1 MLLREIAEKAEAN
14 RGRQILL
21 VPELN
26 SHQMERRLAAATHNH
41 GARTAEVL
49 TFSRLADRVFA
60 VVGGLAQQML
70 TPAGQLLTL
79 QEAARRVQVGLTAW
93 SGLADKPELLSE
105 TLALIDECKSC
116 MIEPEM
122 LFRASEESA
131 LDEDAALSA
140 KLCDLAQI
148 LTQYDSLC
156 EETLPDPR
164 DRLTHLRDG
173 LAESHVLDG
182 AEVYLDGFL
191 SYTPPELAISDVRL
205 ENVGQIICDGRSSF
219 GNGVEVTTINEAGGR
234 EVPIYDGLTAQIA
247 YVLAM
252 YRHRTRT
259 VERLRGLIARYAE
272 SRTASRGAIG
282 RGSSVVNTL
291 SLLNVSVGEGASIDG
306 AASLCNGTLNST
318 FESPSR
324 IGSGVT
330 ASDFVVACSATVDTG
345 SMLRRC
351 FVGEG
356 VVIENGF
363 SAENSLFFANSHLNH
378 GEACAVFAGP
388 YTVSHH
394 RSTLLIAGYFSFFNA
409 GSGANQ
415 SNHMYKSGPVHQGV
429 HLRGCK
435 FGSDAYVLLP
445 ASTGAFTIV
454 TGRHYNHHDTERMPF
469 SYLVEEAGD
478 SVLLPAVN
486 IRSCGTARDIDKWP
500 RRDRRRGVAHD
511 LIRYDMMNPYPA
523 GRVLDARGECEA
535 LIGRHPTAEAVTWNR
550 VKIKTPSLRKGLV
563 LYRQA
568 LRSYLAGLLGEGMA
582 DARPDASLRQ
592 WVDLAG
598 LIAPRSRVEAL
609 LDRIDRG
616 EIDDL
621 NRLEEAF
628 REIDRRY
635 EADARRWALYALSV
649 LLGKPEESIGS
660 DDIGELVR
668 QGADD
673 RRALEAAVG
682 QDALRDRAPVMA
694 TGYGIDAPEQR
705 EADFRAV
712 RGER

>member
-1 MLLREIAEKAEAN
+1 MKKKYSKLSES
-14 RGRQILL
+14 Q
-21 VPELN
+21 
-26 SHQMERRLAAATHNH
+26 
-41 GARTAEVL
+41 RTALQAQGCTSDSWDSIEVGEGFR
-49 TFSRLADRVFA
+49 TDFVRDAHFGGKVRLGANGTPVELPGG
-60 VVGGLAQQML
+60 VV
-70 TPAGQLLTL
+70 
-79 QEAARRVQVGLTAW
+79 RR
-93 SGLADKPELLSE
+93 SG
-105 TLALIDECKSC
+105 IY
-116 MIEPEM
+116 
-122 LFRASEESA
+122 R
-131 LDEDAALSA
+131 AALHDCTVGDGVLIA
-140 KLCDLAQI
+140 NVGRYMAR
-148 LTQYDSLC
+148 YDV
-156 EETLPDPR
+156 E
-164 DRLTHLRDG
+164 
-173 LAESHVLDG
+173 DG
-182 AEVYLDGFL
+182 AV
-191 SYTPPELAISDVRL
+191 I

-219 GNGVEVTTINEAGGR
+219 GNGVEVATINEAGGR

-511 LIRYDMMNPYPA
+511 LIRYEMMNPYTA
-523 GRVLDARGECEA
+523 GRVLDAIGECEA

-616 EIDDL
+616 EIDAL
-621 NRLEEAF
+621 TRLEEAF
-628 REIDRRY
+628 REIARRY

>member
-1 MLLREIAEKAEAN
+1 
-14 RGRQILL
+14 
-21 VPELN
+21 
-26 SHQMERRLAAATHNH
+26 
-41 GARTAEVL
+41 
-49 TFSRLADRVFA
+49 
-60 VVGGLAQQML
+60 
-70 TPAGQLLTL
+70 
-79 QEAARRVQVGLTAW
+79 
-93 SGLADKPELLSE
+93 
-105 TLALIDECKSC
+105 
-116 MIEPEM
+116 
-122 LFRASEESA
+122 
-131 LDEDAALSA
+131 
-140 KLCDLAQI
+140 
-148 LTQYDSLC
+148 
-156 EETLPDPR
+156 
-164 DRLTHLRDG
+164 
-173 LAESHVLDG
+173 
-182 AEVYLDGFL
+182 
-191 SYTPPELAISDVRL
+191 
-205 ENVGQIICDGRSSF
+205 
-219 GNGVEVTTINEAGGR
+219 
-234 EVPIYDGLTAQIA
+234 
-247 YVLAM
+247 M

-486 IRSCGTARDIDKWP
+486 IRSCGTARDIGKWP

-511 LIRYDMMNPYPA
+511 LIRYDMMNPYTA
-523 GRVLDARGECEA
+523 GRVLDAIGECEA

-705 EADFRAV
+705 EADFCAV

>member
-1 MLLREIAEKAEAN
+1 MKEKY
-14 RGRQILL
+14 
-21 VPELN
+21 
-26 SHQMERRLAAATHNH
+26 S
-41 GARTAEVL
+41 
-49 TFSRLADRVFA
+49 
-60 VVGGLAQQML
+60 
-70 TPAGQLLTL
+70 
-79 QEAARRVQVGLTAW
+79 
-93 SGLADKPELLSE
+93 KLSE
-105 TLALIDECKSC
+105 SQ
-116 MIEPEM
+116 
-122 LFRASEESA
+122 R
-131 LDEDAALSA
+131 AALQ
-140 KLCDLAQI
+140 AQGC
-148 LTQYDSLC
+148 TSDSW
-156 EETLPDPR
+156 D
-164 DRLTHLRDG
+164 
-173 LAESHVLDG
+173 SI
-182 AEVYLDGFL
+182 EVGDGFR
-191 SYTPPELAISDVRL
+191 TDFVRDAHFGGKVRL
-205 ENVGQIICDGRSSF
+205 GANGTPVELPGGVVRRSGIYRAALHDCTVGDGVLIANVGRYMARYDVEAGAVIENVGQIICDGRSSF
-219 GNGVEVTTINEAGGR
+219 GNGVEVATINEAGGR

-282 RGSSVVNTL
+282 RGGSVVNTL

-429 HLRGCK
+429 HMRGCK

-486 IRSCGTARDIDKWP
+486 IRSCGTARDIGKWP

-511 LIRYDMMNPYPA
+511 LIRYDMMNPYTA
-523 GRVLDARGECEA
+523 GRVLDAIGECEA
-535 LIGRHPTAEAVTWNR
+535 LIGRHPTAEAVAWNR

-609 LDRIDRG
+609 LDQIDRG

-635 EADARRWALYALSV
+635 EADARRWAQYALSV

-694 TGYGIDAPEQR
+694 TGYGIYAPEQR
-705 EADFRAV
+705 VAYFRAV

>member
-1 MLLREIAEKAEAN
+1 MKKKY
-14 RGRQILL
+14 
-21 VPELN
+21 
-26 SHQMERRLAAATHNH
+26 S
-41 GARTAEVL
+41 
-49 TFSRLADRVFA
+49 
-60 VVGGLAQQML
+60 
-70 TPAGQLLTL
+70 
-79 QEAARRVQVGLTAW
+79 
-93 SGLADKPELLSE
+93 KLSE
-105 TLALIDECKSC
+105 SQRMALQAQGCTSDSWDS
-116 MIEPEM
+116 IEVGDG
-122 LFRASEESA
+122 FRTDFVRDAHFGVKVRLGANGTPVELPGGVVRRSGIYR
-131 LDEDAALSA
+131 AALHDCTVGDGVLIA
-140 KLCDLAQI
+140 NVGRYMAR
-148 LTQYDSLC
+148 YDV
-156 EETLPDPR
+156 E
-164 DRLTHLRDG
+164 
-173 LAESHVLDG
+173 DG
-182 AEVYLDGFL
+182 AV
-191 SYTPPELAISDVRL
+191 I

-219 GNGVEVTTINEAGGR
+219 GNGVEVATINEAGGR

-394 RSTLLIAGYFSFFNA
+394 LSTLLIAGYFSFFNA

-511 LIRYDMMNPYPA
+511 LIRYDMMNPYTA
-523 GRVLDARGECEA
+523 GRVLDAIGECEA

>member
-1 MLLREIAEKAEAN
+1 M
-14 RGRQILL
+14 
-21 VPELN
+21 P
-26 SHQMERRLAAATHNH
+26 T
-41 GARTAEVL
+41 
-49 TFSRLADRVFA
+49 
-60 VVGGLAQQML
+60 
-70 TPAGQLLTL
+70 
-79 QEAARRVQVGLTAW
+79 
-93 SGLADKPELLSE
+93 
-105 TLALIDECKSC
+105 
-116 MIEPEM
+116 
-122 LFRASEESA
+122 
-131 LDEDAALSA
+131 
-140 KLCDLAQI
+140 
-148 LTQYDSLC
+148 
-156 EETLPDPR
+156 
-164 DRLTHLRDG
+164 
-173 LAESHVLDG
+173 
-182 AEVYLDGFL
+182 
-191 SYTPPELAISDVRL
+191 
-205 ENVGQIICDGRSSF
+205 SF

-486 IRSCGTARDIDKWP
+486 IRSCGTARDIGKWP
-500 RRDRRRGVAHD
+500 RRDRRRGVTHD
-511 LIRYDMMNPYPA
+511 LIRYDMMNPYTA
-523 GRVLDARGECEA
+523 GRVLDAIGECET
-535 LIGRHPTAEAVTWNR
+535 LLERHPTAEAVTWNR
-550 VKIKTPSLRKGLV
+550 VKIKMPSLRKGLV

-568 LRSYLAGLLGEGMA
+568 LRSYLAGLLSEGMA
-582 DARPDASLRQ
+582 DVRPDASLRQ

-609 LDRIDRG
+609 LDRVDRG

-621 NRLEEAF
+621 DRLGEAF
-628 REIDRRY
+628 REIDRSY

-660 DDIGELVR
+660 DDIEELVR

-712 RGER
+712 RGEP

>member
-1 MLLREIAEKAEAN
+1 MKKKYSKLSES
-14 RGRQILL
+14 Q
-21 VPELN
+21 
-26 SHQMERRLAAATHNH
+26 
-41 GARTAEVL
+41 RTALQAKGCTSDSWDSIEVGEGFR
-49 TFSRLADRVFA
+49 TDFVRDAHFGGKVRLGANGTPVELPGG
-60 VVGGLAQQML
+60 VV
-70 TPAGQLLTL
+70 
-79 QEAARRVQVGLTAW
+79 RR
-93 SGLADKPELLSE
+93 SG
-105 TLALIDECKSC
+105 IY
-116 MIEPEM
+116 
-122 LFRASEESA
+122 R
-131 LDEDAALSA
+131 AALHDCTVGDGVLIA
-140 KLCDLAQI
+140 NVGRYMAR
-148 LTQYDSLC
+148 YDV
-156 EETLPDPR
+156 E
-164 DRLTHLRDG
+164 
-173 LAESHVLDG
+173 DG
-182 AEVYLDGFL
+182 AV
-191 SYTPPELAISDVRL
+191 I

-219 GNGVEVTTINEAGGR
+219 GNGVEVATINEAGGR
-234 EVPIYDGLTAQIA
+234 EVPIYDGLTAKIA

-511 LIRYDMMNPYPA
+511 LIRYDMMNPYTA
-523 GRVLDARGECEA
+523 GRVLDAIGECEA

>member
-1 MLLREIAEKAEAN
+1 MKEKY
-14 RGRQILL
+14 
-21 VPELN
+21 
-26 SHQMERRLAAATHNH
+26 S
-41 GARTAEVL
+41 
-49 TFSRLADRVFA
+49 
-60 VVGGLAQQML
+60 
-70 TPAGQLLTL
+70 
-79 QEAARRVQVGLTAW
+79 
-93 SGLADKPELLSE
+93 KLSE
-105 TLALIDECKSC
+105 SQ
-116 MIEPEM
+116 
-122 LFRASEESA
+122 R
-131 LDEDAALSA
+131 AALQ
-140 KLCDLAQI
+140 AQGCTSDSWDSI
-148 LTQYDSLC
+148 EVGDGFRTDFVRDAHFGGKVRLGANGTPVELPGGVVRRSGIYRAALHDCTVGDGVLIANVGRYMARYDV
-156 EETLPDPR
+156 E
-164 DRLTHLRDG
+164 
-173 LAESHVLDG
+173 DG
-182 AEVYLDGFL
+182 AV
-191 SYTPPELAISDVRL
+191 I

-219 GNGVEVTTINEAGGR
+219 GNGVEVATINEAGGR

-247 YVLAM
+247 SVLAR

-282 RGSSVVNTL
+282 RGGSVVNTL

-486 IRSCGTARDIDKWP
+486 IRSCGTARDIGKWP

-511 LIRYDMMNPYPA
+511 LIRYDMMNPYTA
-523 GRVLDARGECEA
+523 GRVLDAIGECEA

-609 LDRIDRG
+609 LDQIDRG

-635 EADARRWALYALSV
+635 EADARRWAQYALSV

>member
-1 MLLREIAEKAEAN
+1 MKKKY
-14 RGRQILL
+14 
-21 VPELN
+21 
-26 SHQMERRLAAATHNH
+26 S
-41 GARTAEVL
+41 
-49 TFSRLADRVFA
+49 
-60 VVGGLAQQML
+60 
-70 TPAGQLLTL
+70 
-79 QEAARRVQVGLTAW
+79 
-93 SGLADKPELLSE
+93 KLSE
-105 TLALIDECKSC
+105 SQ
-116 MIEPEM
+116 
-122 LFRASEESA
+122 R
-131 LDEDAALSA
+131 AALQ
-140 KLCDLAQI
+140 AQGCTSDSWDSI
-148 LTQYDSLC
+148 EVGDGFRTDFVRDAHFGGKVRLGANGTPVELPGGVVRRSGIYRAALHDCTVGDGVLIANVGRYMARYDV
-156 EETLPDPR
+156 E
-164 DRLTHLRDG
+164 
-173 LAESHVLDG
+173 DG
-182 AEVYLDGFL
+182 AV
-191 SYTPPELAISDVRL
+191 I

-486 IRSCGTARDIDKWP
+486 IRSCGTARDIGKWP
-500 RRDRRRGVAHD
+500 RRDRRRGVTHD
-511 LIRYDMMNPYPA
+511 LIRYDMMNPYTA
-523 GRVLDARGECEA
+523 GRVLDAIGECE
-535 LIGRHPTAEAVTWNR
+535 T
-550 VKIKTPSLRKGLV
+550 LRKGLV

-568 LRSYLAGLLGEGMA
+568 LRSYLAGLLSEGMA
-582 DARPDASLRQ
+582 DVRPDASLRQ

-609 LDRIDRG
+609 LDRVDRG

-621 NRLEEAF
+621 DRLGEAF
-628 REIDRRY
+628 REIDRSY

-660 DDIGELVR
+660 DDIEELVR

-712 RGER
+712 RGEP

>member
-1 MLLREIAEKAEAN
+1 MKKKYSKLSES
-14 RGRQILL
+14 Q
-21 VPELN
+21 
-26 SHQMERRLAAATHNH
+26 
-41 GARTAEVL
+41 RTALQAQGCTSDSWDSIEVGEGFR
-49 TFSRLADRVFA
+49 TDFVRDAHFGGKVRLGANGTPVELPGG
-60 VVGGLAQQML
+60 VV
-70 TPAGQLLTL
+70 
-79 QEAARRVQVGLTAW
+79 RR
-93 SGLADKPELLSE
+93 SG
-105 TLALIDECKSC
+105 IY
-116 MIEPEM
+116 
-122 LFRASEESA
+122 R
-131 LDEDAALSA
+131 AALHDCTVGDGVLIA
-140 KLCDLAQI
+140 NVGRYMAR
-148 LTQYDSLC
+148 YDV
-156 EETLPDPR
+156 E
-164 DRLTHLRDG
+164 
-173 LAESHVLDG
+173 DG
-182 AEVYLDGFL
+182 AV
-191 SYTPPELAISDVRL
+191 I

-219 GNGVEVTTINEAGGR
+219 GNGVEVATINEAGGR

-511 LIRYDMMNPYPA
+511 LIRYDMMNPYTA
-523 GRVLDARGECEA
+523 GRVLDAIGECEA

-694 TGYGIDAPEQR
+694 TASMRPNSARPISVPSGASGSRSQVFVPTGTAS
-705 EADFRAV
+705 
-712 RGER
+712 G

>member
-1 MLLREIAEKAEAN
+1 MKEKY
-14 RGRQILL
+14 
-21 VPELN
+21 
-26 SHQMERRLAAATHNH
+26 S
-41 GARTAEVL
+41 
-49 TFSRLADRVFA
+49 
-60 VVGGLAQQML
+60 
-70 TPAGQLLTL
+70 
-79 QEAARRVQVGLTAW
+79 
-93 SGLADKPELLSE
+93 KLSE
-105 TLALIDECKSC
+105 SQ
-116 MIEPEM
+116 
-122 LFRASEESA
+122 R
-131 LDEDAALSA
+131 AALQ
-140 KLCDLAQI
+140 AQGCTSDSWDSI
-148 LTQYDSLC
+148 EVGDGFRTDFVRDAHFGGKVRLGANGTPVELPGGVVRRSGIYRAALHDCTVGDGVLIANVGRYMARYDV
-156 EETLPDPR
+156 E
-164 DRLTHLRDG
+164 
-173 LAESHVLDG
+173 DG
-182 AEVYLDGFL
+182 AV
-191 SYTPPELAISDVRL
+191 I

-219 GNGVEVTTINEAGGR
+219 GNGVEVATINEAGGR

-282 RGSSVVNTL
+282 RGGSVVNTL

-486 IRSCGTARDIDKWP
+486 IRSCGTARDIGKWP

-511 LIRYDMMNPYPA
+511 LIRYDMMNPYTA
-523 GRVLDARGECEA
+523 GRVLDAIGECEA

-609 LDRIDRG
+609 LDQIDRG

-635 EADARRWALYALSV
+635 EADARRWAQYALSV

-668 QGADD
+668 RGADD

>member
-1 MLLREIAEKAEAN
+1 MKEKY
-14 RGRQILL
+14 
-21 VPELN
+21 
-26 SHQMERRLAAATHNH
+26 S
-41 GARTAEVL
+41 
-49 TFSRLADRVFA
+49 
-60 VVGGLAQQML
+60 
-70 TPAGQLLTL
+70 
-79 QEAARRVQVGLTAW
+79 
-93 SGLADKPELLSE
+93 KLSE
-105 TLALIDECKSC
+105 SQ
-116 MIEPEM
+116 
-122 LFRASEESA
+122 R
-131 LDEDAALSA
+131 AALQ
-140 KLCDLAQI
+140 AQGCTSDSWDSI
-148 LTQYDSLC
+148 EVGDGFRTDFVRDAHFGGKVRLGANGTPVELPGGGGRRSGIYRAALHDCTVGDGVLIANVGRYMARYDV
-156 EETLPDPR
+156 E
-164 DRLTHLRDG
+164 
-173 LAESHVLDG
+173 DG
-182 AEVYLDGFL
+182 AV
-191 SYTPPELAISDVRL
+191 I

-219 GNGVEVTTINEAGGR
+219 GNGVEVATINEAGGR
-234 EVPIYDGLTAQIA
+234 EVPIYAGLTAQIA

-282 RGSSVVNTL
+282 RGGSVVNTL

-363 SAENSLFFANSHLNH
+363 SAENSLFFANSPLNH

-486 IRSCGTARDIDKWP
+486 IRSCGTARDIGKWP

-511 LIRYDMMNPYPA
+511 LIRYDMMNPYTA
-523 GRVLDARGECEA
+523 GRVLDAIGECEA

-609 LDRIDRG
+609 LDQIDRG

-635 EADARRWALYALSV
+635 EADARRWAQYALSV

>member
-1 MLLREIAEKAEAN
+1 
-14 RGRQILL
+14 
-21 VPELN
+21 
-26 SHQMERRLAAATHNH
+26 
-41 GARTAEVL
+41 
-49 TFSRLADRVFA
+49 
-60 VVGGLAQQML
+60 
-70 TPAGQLLTL
+70 
-79 QEAARRVQVGLTAW
+79 
-93 SGLADKPELLSE
+93 
-105 TLALIDECKSC
+105 
-116 MIEPEM
+116 
-122 LFRASEESA
+122 
-131 LDEDAALSA
+131 
-140 KLCDLAQI
+140 
-148 LTQYDSLC
+148 
-156 EETLPDPR
+156 
-164 DRLTHLRDG
+164 
-173 LAESHVLDG
+173 
-182 AEVYLDGFL
+182 
-191 SYTPPELAISDVRL
+191 
-205 ENVGQIICDGRSSF
+205 
-219 GNGVEVTTINEAGGR
+219 
-234 EVPIYDGLTAQIA
+234 
-247 YVLAM
+247 
-252 YRHRTRT
+252 
-259 VERLRGLIARYAE
+259 
-272 SRTASRGAIG
+272 
-282 RGSSVVNTL
+282 
-291 SLLNVSVGEGASIDG
+291 
-306 AASLCNGTLNST
+306 
-318 FESPSR
+318 
-324 IGSGVT
+324 
-330 ASDFVVACSATVDTG
+330 
-345 SMLRRC
+345 MLRRC

-511 LIRYDMMNPYPA
+511 LIRYDMMNPYTA
-523 GRVLDARGECEA
+523 GRVLDAIGECEA

-649 LLGKPEESIGS
+649 LLGKPEESIGRTIS
-660 DDIGELVR
+660 GSSSVR
-668 QGADD
+668 EPTTAV
-673 RRALEAAVG
+673 RRRRPSG
-682 QDALRDRAPVMA
+682 RMPCA
-694 TGYGIDAPEQR
+694 TGLPSWLPATASMRPNSARPISVPSGASGSRSQVFVPTGTASGWRIPFGAFPCR
-705 EADFRAV
+705 FAWPACARLPLRKTV
-712 RGER
+712 WVNLKSV

>member
-1 MLLREIAEKAEAN
+1 MKKKYSKLSES
-14 RGRQILL
+14 Q
-21 VPELN
+21 
-26 SHQMERRLAAATHNH
+26 
-41 GARTAEVL
+41 RTALQAQGCTSDSWDSIEVGEGFR
-49 TFSRLADRVFA
+49 TDFVRDAHFGGKVRLGANGTPVELPGG
-60 VVGGLAQQML
+60 VV
-70 TPAGQLLTL
+70 
-79 QEAARRVQVGLTAW
+79 RR
-93 SGLADKPELLSE
+93 SG
-105 TLALIDECKSC
+105 IY
-116 MIEPEM
+116 
-122 LFRASEESA
+122 R
-131 LDEDAALSA
+131 AALHDCTVGDGVLIA
-140 KLCDLAQI
+140 NVGRYMAR
-148 LTQYDSLC
+148 YDV
-156 EETLPDPR
+156 E
-164 DRLTHLRDG
+164 
-173 LAESHVLDG
+173 DG
-182 AEVYLDGFL
+182 AV
-191 SYTPPELAISDVRL
+191 I

-219 GNGVEVTTINEAGGR
+219 GNGVEVATINEAGGR

-282 RGSSVVNTL
+282 RGSSVVDTL

-486 IRSCGTARDIDKWP
+486 IRSCGTARDIGKWP

-511 LIRYDMMNPYPA
+511 LIRYDMMNPYTA
-523 GRVLDARGECEA
+523 GRVLDAIGECEA

-705 EADFRAV
+705 EADFCAV

>member
-1 MLLREIAEKAEAN
+1 MKKKYSKLSES
-14 RGRQILL
+14 Q
-21 VPELN
+21 
-26 SHQMERRLAAATHNH
+26 
-41 GARTAEVL
+41 RTALQAQGCTSDSWDSIEVGEGFR
-49 TFSRLADRVFA
+49 TDFVRDAHFGGKVRLGANGTPVELPGG
-60 VVGGLAQQML
+60 VV
-70 TPAGQLLTL
+70 
-79 QEAARRVQVGLTAW
+79 RR
-93 SGLADKPELLSE
+93 SG
-105 TLALIDECKSC
+105 IY
-116 MIEPEM
+116 
-122 LFRASEESA
+122 R
-131 LDEDAALSA
+131 AALHDCTVGDGVLIA
-140 KLCDLAQI
+140 NVGRYMAR
-148 LTQYDSLC
+148 YDV
-156 EETLPDPR
+156 E
-164 DRLTHLRDG
+164 
-173 LAESHVLDG
+173 DG
-182 AEVYLDGFL
+182 AV
-191 SYTPPELAISDVRL
+191 I

-219 GNGVEVTTINEAGGR
+219 GNGVEVATINEAGGR

-306 AASLCNGTLNST
+306 AASLCNGTWNST

-486 IRSCGTARDIDKWP
+486 IRSCGTARDIGKWP

-511 LIRYDMMNPYPA
+511 LIRYDMMNPYTA
-523 GRVLDARGECEA
+523 GRVLDAIGECEA

-705 EADFRAV
+705 EADFCAV

>member
-1 MLLREIAEKAEAN
+1 MKEKY
-14 RGRQILL
+14 
-21 VPELN
+21 
-26 SHQMERRLAAATHNH
+26 S
-41 GARTAEVL
+41 
-49 TFSRLADRVFA
+49 
-60 VVGGLAQQML
+60 
-70 TPAGQLLTL
+70 
-79 QEAARRVQVGLTAW
+79 
-93 SGLADKPELLSE
+93 KLSE
-105 TLALIDECKSC
+105 SQ
-116 MIEPEM
+116 
-122 LFRASEESA
+122 R
-131 LDEDAALSA
+131 AALQ
-140 KLCDLAQI
+140 AQGCTSDSWDSI
-148 LTQYDSLC
+148 EVGDGFRTDFVRDAHFGGKVRLGANGTPVELPGGVVRRSGIYRAALHDCTVGDGVLIANVGRYMARYDV
-156 EETLPDPR
+156 E
-164 DRLTHLRDG
+164 
-173 LAESHVLDG
+173 DG
-182 AEVYLDGFL
+182 AV
-191 SYTPPELAISDVRL
+191 I

-219 GNGVEVTTINEAGGR
+219 GNGVEVATINEAGGR

-282 RGSSVVNTL
+282 RGGSVVNTL
-291 SLLNVSVGEGASIDG
+291 SLLNVSVGGGASIDG

-486 IRSCGTARDIDKWP
+486 IRSCGTARDIGKWP

-511 LIRYDMMNPYPA
+511 LIRYDMMNPYTA
-523 GRVLDARGECEA
+523 GRVLDAIGECEA

-609 LDRIDRG
+609 LDQIDRV

-635 EADARRWALYALSV
+635 EADARRWAQYALSV

-694 TGYGIDAPEQR
+694 TGYGIDAPERR